1 MDREQVEYK
10 EVSFFVNNAWLQFQ
24 KINLM
29 KAVQINQT
37 SSVVSLKLRKNKQ
50 IRKSTKKLNNTDYS
64 SFKKNVHTCMM
75 KRPTAHRAAWIEHSA
90 TISNSSVAHF
100 L

>member
-50 IRKSTKKLNNTDYS
+50 IRKSTVLKNSITLIIPALKKMCIH
-64 SFKKNVHTCMM
+64 V
-75 KRPTAHRAAWIEHSA
+75 
-90 TISNSSVAHF
+90 
-100 L
+100 